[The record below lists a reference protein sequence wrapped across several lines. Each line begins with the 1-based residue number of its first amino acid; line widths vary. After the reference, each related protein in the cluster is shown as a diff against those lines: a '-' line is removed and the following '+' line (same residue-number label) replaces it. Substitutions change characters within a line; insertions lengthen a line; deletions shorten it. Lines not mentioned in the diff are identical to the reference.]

1 VQRRSTTLCAA
12 VLLTAL
18 ATASCV
24 PAGHPT
30 GVPGPAASGPGGPT
44 RPDLLAFTDIVAP
57 AMRHV
62 DLTLPPGCTL
72 EDYTDTLAAYT
83 KMPDATH
90 TTDAIGL
97 LDLTTGRRADVL
109 VDAVNASAR
118 YDVFAPRL
126 SESVI
131 AWEEVTPG
139 EGDDMGH
146 AGWRLYAASVDRQAL
161 TIGQPAL
168 VAKGRTETRQRP
180 FYGVDGST
188 VYWTSAASGAARRAG
203 PVQPDTV
210 MARDLAAGGARVV
223 HVSSAIIDGFKL
235 SSGMIVLTEARPAS
249 SDAAC
254 APLTAVALRAI
265 DGRVLRSANLHSDFG
280 LSHFADFA
288 DGWFVWTEFPAPGA
302 EPSAYAMDPA
312 GTVLFAGIS
321 SVNPMA
327 SPGLAFFESR
337 ETTGSA
343 TARREV
349 RVLRGLD
356 LAKRTRF
363 DLARTVRDA
372 EGAWHTTVAGS
383 RPHTLVVYNDAWTT
397 VEGPAATTT
406 PVRVYR
412 W

>member
-1 VQRRSTTLCAA
+1 VRRRSSTLCAA

-18 ATASCV
+18 ATVSCV
-24 PAGHPT
+24 PAGRPI
-30 GVPGPAASGPGGPT
+30 GVPGQAASGPGGPT
-44 RPDLLAFTDIVAP
+44 RPAVLAFADIAAP
-57 AMRHV
+57 SIQHA
-62 DLTLPPGCTL
+62 DLPLPPKCTL

-83 KMPDATH
+83 RMPEATH

-97 LDLTTGRRADVL
+97 LDLTTGSHSDVL
-109 VDAVNASAR
+109 VDAVNAAGR

-126 SESVI
+126 SDSVV

-146 AGWRLYAASVDRQAL
+146 AGWRLYAATIDSRAL
-161 TIGQPAL
+161 TMGRPTL
-168 VAKGRTETRQRP
+168 VAEGRTEAVQRP

-188 VYWTSAASGAARRAG
+188 VYWTSVASGATRGAG
-203 PVQPDTV
+203 PVAADTV
-210 MARDLAAGGARVV
+210 MARVVAGGVPRVV
-223 HVSSAIIDGFKL
+223 HRSSAIIDGFKL
-235 SSGMIVLTEARPAS
+235 SSGVIVLTEARSAPTDGAAS
-249 SDAAC
+249 L
-254 APLTAVALRAI
+254 LTAVALRAS
-265 DGRVLRSANLHSDFG
+265 DGRVLRSADLHNAFG

-288 DGWFVWTEFPAPGA
+288 DGWFVWTEYPAQGA
-302 EPSAYAMDPA
+302 EPSVYAMDPA
-312 GTVLFAGIS
+312 GTVLFAGMS

-349 RVLRGLD
+349 RILRGLD

-363 DLARTVRDA
+363 ELARTVRDTD
-372 EGAWHTTVAGS
+372 GAWHTTVAGG
-383 RPHTLVVYNDAWTT
+383 RPHTLVAYNDAWTT
-397 VEGPAATTT
+397 TEGPAAATTR
-406 PVRVYR
+406 VRVYR